1 MMNEPHKETYMTHP
15 RHGANFFGDD
25 QVELA
30 TSRGWVKSALP
41 SADQIR
47 EIKAKVRAEAES
59 EEGKVLMERVAA
71 QNAER
76 EAQLRAEIESKVR
89 AELEAKIRAE
99 LVEKAA
105 AAKHSATLKLPAKG

>member
-47 EIKAKVRAEAES
+47 EIKAKVAAEAKTEAGAAFLAKVEADRAE
-59 EEGKVLMERVAA
+59 
-71 QNAER
+71 Q
-76 EAQLRAEIESKVR
+76 EAKMRAEIEVKVR
-89 AELEAKIRAE
+89 AELEAKLRAE
-99 LVEKAA
+99 M
-105 AAKHSATLKLPAKG
+105 AAKPSTLKLPAKG